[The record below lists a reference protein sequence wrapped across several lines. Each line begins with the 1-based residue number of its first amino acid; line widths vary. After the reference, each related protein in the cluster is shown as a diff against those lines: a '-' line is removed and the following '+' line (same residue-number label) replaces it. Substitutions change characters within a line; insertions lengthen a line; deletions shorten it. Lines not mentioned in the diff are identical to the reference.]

1 MRRASREHILRDG
14 STGGTKDGD
23 NIQLEVFYKAF
34 MDGTGKSG
42 KDLRL
47 SLLEKQDKAKRGQ
60 ISRARQRGEDL
71 VREDL
76 SDAHDLFAF
85 QDQDKTGLGLN

>member
-1 MRRASREHILRDG
+1 
-14 STGGTKDGD
+14 
-23 NIQLEVFYKAF
+23 

-76 SDAHDLFAF
+76 WDAHDLFAF
-85 QDQDKTGLGLN
+85 QDQDAHVTPNPYNRHNVKSYSKTGDIL